1 MFVITPDRE
10 YIKYID
16 VRTLAIL
23 FCLMGVMA
31 GLKEIGVFECLA
43 QKMLKGVGTER
54 MLVFIPVM
62 LCFLLSMFI
71 TNDVA
76 LITFVPFT
84 FIVLNMADRED
95 LTISVVAM
103 ETTAANLGSMMT
115 PLGNPQNIYLFS
127 ISGMS
132 IAEFLK
138 LVFPYGALSFL
149 LFVLWV
155 AFRRKKGDG
164 KLSVAFEN
172 SIKIKNKGLLVIY
185 LCLFILCLLT
195 VIRAI
200 NYGITLCIVLVLI
213 LIFDR
218 KTLKK
223 IDYSLLLTFI
233 GFFVFIG
240 NMGRVEAF
248 SEFLRSIILNNEVIT
263 SVVSSQVI
271 SNVPA
276 ALLLSGFTDKTDALI
291 VGTNIGGLGTLIA
304 SMASL
309 ISFKFIG
316 KREKG
321 ITGKYIGYFS
331 VVNIIFLVALMGL
344 YYVIKTTVWSV

>member
-1 MFVITPDRE
+1 MLVITPDSE

-16 VRTLAIL
+16 IRTLAIL

-31 GLKEIGVFECLA
+31 GLKEIGLFECLA
-43 QKMLKGVGTER
+43 QRMLKGVGTER

-62 LCFLLSMFI
+62 LCFFLSMFI

-84 FIVLNMADRED
+84 FIALDMANRQD
-95 LTISVVAM
+95 LTIPVVAM
-103 ETTAANLGSMMT
+103 ETTAANLGSMLT

-127 ISGMS
+127 ISDMS
-132 IAEFLK
+132 IAEFIR
-138 LVFPYGALSFL
+138 LVFPYGALSFA

-155 AFRRKKGDG
+155 VFRRKKGDG
-164 KLSVAFEN
+164 KLSINFEN
-172 SIKIKNKGLLVIY
+172 SIGIKDKKLLAIY
-185 LCLFILCLLT
+185 ICMFVLCLLT
-195 VIRAI
+195 VIRLI
-200 NYGITLCIVLVLI
+200 HYGTALGIVLALI

-240 NMGRVEAF
+240 NMGRVEVF
-248 SEFLRSIILNNEVIT
+248 SEFLKNIILNNEVLT

-291 VGTNIGGLGTLIA
+291 IGTNIGGLGTLIA

-309 ISFKFIG
+309 ISFKFIA
-316 KREKG
+316 KKEEG
-321 ITGKYIGYFS
+321 ITGKYIAYFT
-331 VVNIIFLVALMGL
+331 VVNIIFLIALMGL
-344 YYVIKTTVWSV
+344 YYILKAVAV

>member
-31 GLKEIGVFECLA
+31 GLKEIDVFECLA
-43 QKMLKGVGTER
+43 QKMLKRVGTER

-62 LCFLLSMFI
+62 LCFFLSMFI

-84 FIVLNMADRED
+84 FIVLNMADRRD
-95 LTISVVAM
+95 LTVPVVAM

-132 IAEFLK
+132 IAEFIK
-138 LVFPYGALSFL
+138 LVFPYGALSFV
-149 LFVLWV
+149 LFVLWGV
-155 AFRRKKGDG
+155 FRREKGDG
-164 KLSVAFEN
+164 RLSLSFES
-172 SIKIKNKGLLVIY
+172 SIHIKDKKLLVIY
-185 LCLFILCLLT
+185 LCMFVLCLLT
-195 VIRAI
+195 VVRLIH
-200 NYGITLCIVLVLI
+200 YGAALGIVLGLI
-213 LIFDR
+213 LVFDR
-218 KTLKK
+218 GTLKK

-248 SEFLRSIILNNEVIT
+248 SEFIERIILNNEVVT

-316 KREKG
+316 KRENG
-321 ITGKYIGYFS
+321 IKGKYIGYFS

-344 YYVIKTTVWSV
+344 YCVIK